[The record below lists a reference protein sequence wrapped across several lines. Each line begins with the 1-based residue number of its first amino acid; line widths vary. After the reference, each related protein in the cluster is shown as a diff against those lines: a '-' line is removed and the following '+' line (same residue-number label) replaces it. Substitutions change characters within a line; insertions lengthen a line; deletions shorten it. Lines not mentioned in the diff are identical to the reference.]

1 MNLSDRSDVL
11 RLIELIMSAKSREE
25 QQKEALQYLTSTGNQ
40 SQILVNAKSPEDVKR
55 SNNLTPKE
63 PEERSKCT
71 GFDRSSIG
79 ALEAIGLFSSMTK
92 SNPTEYDI
100 SNDLLVSCKQ
110 RYIYDHIQT
119 SCDSPGSSHMKEDQC
134 KSTVPIKKRKSKY
147 CNIQGDLSSINKKPK
162 TSKATSDDIPKIKQ
176 EKKQSSCC
184 HFRQTK
190 SNRKSEKPNRKSQR
204 SKSTSDILLVRRLIK
219 MLQYPESR
227 QQQEC
232 VVALLR
238 SDSKLREKFLAEKK
252 KIGKVI
258 IPVFRQPSRQSTT
271 RDVNHCAYKTDNIG
285 HIHQIDESGIDANKH
300 DRHNEQIT
308 DAFIKLL
315 EYSANTEKSSPCHNE
330 ENRSSSSARRNA
342 SASDCTLTLQDVPT
356 DSNDTCTI
364 TVPVN
369 DQSAY
374 DNVNQ
379 NIIGDDSSPTSLSSL
394 DFGWSSLYPVTY
406 SKDDDQFQQL
416 ANDLYYL
423 NNVQQNYKPQLELS
437 ETNKQVSW
445 NYIDLL
451 MLVIPTIVLSI
462 VSG

>member
-1 MNLSDRSDVL
+1 MNLNDRGDVL

-25 QQKEALQYLTSTGNQ
+25 QQKEALQYLTSKGNH
-40 SQILVNAKSPEDVKR
+40 SQILGNTKSPEEGKR
-55 SNNLTPKE
+55 SNNLTS
-63 PEERSKCT
+63 EEHEEHSKFT
-71 GFDRSSIG
+71 GFDRSTIS
-79 ALEAIGLFSSMTK
+79 ASEAIGLFSSMTK
-92 SNPTEYDI
+92 SNPTEYDTF
-100 SNDLLVSCKQ
+100 NDLLVSCKH
-110 RYIYDHIQT
+110 RYIFDHNQT

-147 CNIQGDLSSINKKPK
+147 CDIQGDLSSINKKPK
-162 TSKATSDDIPKIKQ
+162 TSKASSEDIPKIKH
-176 EKKQSSCC
+176 EKKHSSCC
-184 HFRQTK
+184 NFRPTK

-204 SKSTSDILLVRRLIK
+204 SKSTSDLLLVRRLIK

-258 IPVFRQPSRQSTT
+258 IPVFRQPSRQSTK
-271 RDVNHCAYKTDNIG
+271 RDVNQCAYKTDNIG
-285 HIHQIDESGIDANKH
+285 HVHQMDESEIDTNKN

-315 EYSANTEKSSPCHNE
+315 EYSANTEKSLPCHKE
-330 ENRSSSSARRNA
+330 ENRSSSSPRRNV
-342 SASDCTLTLQDVPT
+342 STSDCTLTWQDVPT

-364 TVPVN
+364 TVPIN

-374 DNVNQ
+374 DNANQ

-423 NNVQQNYKPQLELS
+423 NNVQQNYKPQLESS
-437 ETNKQVSW
+437 ETNKQVS
-445 NYIDLL
+445 
-451 MLVIPTIVLSI
+451 
-462 VSG
+462 